1 LPDQQIARPNIT
13 TSNAM
18 REQGHWRSA
27 IANHPVR
34 HVPALT
40 LRTPHKFVHIRMIAS
55 RGLNR
60 SHPPAL

>member
-1 LPDQQIARPNIT
+1 
-13 TSNAM
+13 M